1 MKMKKNTFKLN
12 PIRAAVIGTALMAAN
27 SAAMA
32 APVNTSLEFVCP
44 FPLIGDQNIIAQIS
58 ADIPEEIDVSSG
70 AKTVGPFYI
79 DTISIIPDKARQG
92 LAFVDAT
99 TITGT
104 AIALNTIHT
113 VIGDIPLNANLI
125 IESTTVPTDESGPF
139 EVPANGDAPAIT
151 VEPAHEG
158 TVSITV
164 DDLIL
169 NLKNLK
175 ADGSTAPAPIGEFTA
190 DCTLSPG
197 QDNVLTTLE
206 VVGDSGPALDPAD
219 IVVDSTSI
227 DFGSMQLGQNLT
239 RTITI
244 TNAGDLDLGINS
256 ISISGTGAASFTE
269 NNACTTISAGSTCSI
284 ELTYT
289 ASEEGTQKATLVI
302 NSTDGDT
309 PSVSVSLS
317 GTAQLELSPE
327 IEVNVSSIDFG
338 TIEAGTSKS
347 EAITIMNTG
356 GAALTISGI
365 NVTGSEFL
373 KTADNCS
380 IIAAGSSCSTEVTYQ
395 ANPGASTGSV
405 IITSDDED
413 EASTTV
419 SLAGIGETVT
429 PPTLEVDV
437 NLEVNGSTYIT
448 ANGGTM
454 PLTGTIEST
463 IDLFSGYLTGDL
475 KLNPTVG
482 KFEIIQGWSRYM
494 ATAQVEFE
502 TVGITEGTLIDGQ
515 LTATASAYIKLP
527 KVTKTMFGLINW
539 PIGGGLNCRT
549 IEPVTFAISSPAGE
563 SFDPLLG
570 GRVTGTYDLPKLEN
584 CGALTSILTFKMKGN
599 DNTIDLVLK
608 PIL

>member
-1 MKMKKNTFKLN
+1 MKKNTFKLN

-289 ASEEGTQKATLVI
+289 ASEEGTQEATLVI

-309 PSVSVSLS
+309 PSISVSLS